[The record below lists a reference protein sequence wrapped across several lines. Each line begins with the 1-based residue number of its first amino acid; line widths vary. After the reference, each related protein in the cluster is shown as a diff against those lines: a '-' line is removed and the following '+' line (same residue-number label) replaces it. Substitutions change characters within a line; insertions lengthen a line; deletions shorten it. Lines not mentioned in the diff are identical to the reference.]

1 MTDMQRA
8 SAHRQGTERGID
20 MKIGIV
26 EDEAVWRDKIQAVI
40 EKYCRDKNISSQIN
54 SYSSGKDFMKNADA
68 DLLFLDIELAEGEDG
83 FEIAEQLMNH
93 GNKCKVCFLTSHTEM
108 ARLGYRVNA
117 FRYIDKR
124 HLEEINE
131 ALGVFFATRIQDRM
145 IDCNDTNGICTK
157 INLHE
162 LLLVETYGRKLRYLM
177 LDGSEHFCEGR
188 ISETAQS
195 LSQFGF
201 FQIQRSYIV
210 NLKYIERVNSRG
222 IILCNGLEV
231 VIGRTHSKEFK
242 KEFFKW
248 RMQFD
253 N

>member
-1 MTDMQRA
+1 
-8 SAHRQGTERGID
+8 

-26 EDEAVWRDKIQAVI
+26 EDEAIWRNKIQAVI
-40 EKYCRDKNISSQIN
+40 EKYCRDKDISYQIN
-54 SYSSGKDFMKNADA
+54 SYGSGKDFMNNPDA

-83 FEIAEQLMNH
+83 FEIAEQLMH
-93 GNKCKVCFLTSHTEM
+93 LGNKCKVCFLTSHNEM

-124 HLEEINE
+124 HLEEVYE
-131 ALGVFFATRIQDRM
+131 ALDFFLETRIQDR
-145 IDCNDTNGICTK
+145 IIYCNGTNGIRTR
-157 INLHE
+157 INLNE

-177 LDGSEHFCEGR
+177 LDGSEHFCEGK

-210 NLKYIERVNSRG
+210 NLKYIEKMNSRG
-222 IILCNGLEV
+222 ITLCNGLEL

-248 RMQFD
+248 RMRFG